1 VSAYRFE
8 APFALLLVLVLP
20 LLIWWL
26 RQPRDSPSLR
36 FSSLALVGSRR
47 PTLRARLR
55 PFLFVL
61 RVVAFFLLI
70 VALARP
76 QRGEANANV
85 EKRGIDI
92 VISQD
97 LSGSMSE
104 NYGGQESRLEASRRL
119 AAAFVKER
127 KDDRVGLVG
136 FESETRTLSPLTED
150 HDALAQII
158 RGMQNGQDGLPDGTA
173 IGEGLTSAIN
183 LLRGSDSRSRV
194 IVLLTDGEENVHKIE
209 PQQAAQ
215 LAKTLGIRVY
225 TVGIVSPRSQAVDV
239 NALKSISST
248 TGGAFFTATSPQALS
263 DVYQQINKLEKST
276 VEEQHFYRYDELAP
290 WLIVPAILLLAI
302 EALLANT
309 LLRVS
314 P

>member
-8 APFALLLVLVLP
+8 APLALLLILALP
-20 LLIWWL
+20 VLIWWL
-26 RQPRDSPSLR
+26 RQLRDGPSLR
-36 FSSLALVGSRR
+36 FSSLAIVGDGQPSM
-47 PTLRARLR
+47 RARLR
-55 PFLFVL
+55 PLLFAL
-61 RVVAFFLLI
+61 RVLAFFLII

-85 EKRGIDI
+85 ERRGIDI

-104 NYGGQESRLEASRRL
+104 NYGGQESRLDSSRRL
-119 AAAFVKER
+119 AAAFVHER
-127 KDDRVGLVG
+127 KDDRIGLIG

-158 RGMQNGQDGLPDGTA
+158 SRMQNGQDGLPDGTA

-183 LLRGSDSRSRV
+183 LLRGSDSRSRI
-194 IVLLTDGEENVHKIE
+194 IVLLTDGEENVHTIE

-248 TGGAFFTATSPQALS
+248 TGGAFFTASSPQALS

-276 VEEQHFYRYDELAP
+276 VVVQHYYRWDELAP
-290 WLIVPAILLLAI
+290 WLIVPAIMLLAI

-309 LLRVS
+309 VLRLA